1 MPEVLAEL
9 DARGIGREE
18 VTLHVGAGTFKPVK
32 SPTIGSHEMHT
43 EHFAVSRRTI
53 ERLITASGPVIAVG
67 TTSVRTLESLYY
79 LGARLSMTRLTD
91 HADLPT
97 VEQWTPYTDEVP
109 CISAREALQH
119 LLDHLDH
126 QGVDR
131 LVAATRIIL
140 APGYEFK
147 IVRGMITNFHQPQS
161 TLLLLVSAFVKGD
174 WKAIYDYALDHDFRF
189 LSYGD
194 SSLLL

>member
-1 MPEVLAEL
+1 
-9 DARGIGREE
+9 
-18 VTLHVGAGTFKPVK
+18 
-32 SPTIGSHEMHT
+32 MHT

-53 ERLITASGPVIAVG
+53 ERLMTASGPVIAVG

-79 LGARLSMTRLTD
+79 LGARLSMIGQTD
-91 HADLPT
+91 HVVLPT
-97 VEQWTPYTDEVP
+97 VGQWTPYTDEVP
-109 CISAREALQH
+109 NISVREALQY
-119 LLDHLDH
+119 LLDHLDR

-131 LVAATRIIL
+131 LVAATQIIL
-140 APGYEFK
+140 VPGYEFK

-174 WKAIYDYALDHDFRF
+174 WKAIYGYALDHDFRF